1 LTTKTTYN
9 DVIKVSDKEQTLATT
24 MQGEA
29 NEALAKYEGAKIISD
44 ADTSNSINLKLATD
58 TQKLYA
64 DKASKAVA

>member
-1 LTTKTTYN
+1 
-9 DVIKVSDKEQTLATT
+9 